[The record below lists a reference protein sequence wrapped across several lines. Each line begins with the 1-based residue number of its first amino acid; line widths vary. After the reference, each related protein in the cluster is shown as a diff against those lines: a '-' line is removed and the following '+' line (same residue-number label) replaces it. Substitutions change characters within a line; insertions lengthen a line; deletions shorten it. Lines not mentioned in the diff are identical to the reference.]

1 MWHRGKFAPSQSVIR
16 SNQFVLWS
24 NPDSFQSL
32 IDTLCDKFNG
42 KVELRTKLTE
52 DREMFG
58 VEHFSF
64 CRLGTKKGGSVE
76 DYELFVEF
84 LRREKAIDLIYDRD
98 TFERHALDEEEQ
110 EGIDAEAARYALR
123 SGKSIEYQED
133 APADSESESSESSL
147 PSTILTSATG
157 STSTTTLPQNLSFLP
172 PPSQPSSTSATWST
186 PTTNLRPKK
195 SLVPPPSQPVV
206 QNDHNQR
213 PKFSSVIQQQT
224 NPHVEA
230 LKRNL
235 DDELVI
241 VRILPPCKC
250 HYFK

>member
-1 MWHRGKFAPSQSVIR
+1 
-16 SNQFVLWS
+16 
-24 NPDSFQSL
+24 
-32 IDTLCDKFNG
+32 
-42 KVELRTKLTE
+42 
-52 DREMFG
+52 MFG

-76 DYELFVEF
+76 DYESFVEF

-157 STSTTTLPQNLSFLP
+157 STSTTTLRKNRSILP
-172 PPSQPSSTSATWST
+172 PPPSLPSITSATQST
-186 PTTNLRPKK
+186 PTTNLLQNK
-195 SLVPPPSQPVV
+195 SLVPPASEPVF
-206 QNDHNQR
+206 QNNHDQG
-213 PKFSSVIQQQT
+213 PKVSSVIQQET

-241 VRILPPCKC
+241 IRILPPCKC
-250 HYFK
+250 HYFKYPPGLSD